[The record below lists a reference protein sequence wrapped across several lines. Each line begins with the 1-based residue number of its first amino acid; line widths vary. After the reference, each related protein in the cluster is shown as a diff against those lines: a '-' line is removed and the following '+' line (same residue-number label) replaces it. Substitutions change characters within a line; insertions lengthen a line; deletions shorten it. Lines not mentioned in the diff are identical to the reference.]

1 MNNKLD
7 NEQEKRFDDKFTTGI
22 GGVLVSRGGT
32 SVVAEEVKQHI
43 ADEIAMAR
51 EQVEQDMIKKIKLL
65 TKKEHITDKDSS
77 RRTYEIAYNDALL
90 DIINSLQDKEKNE

>member
-32 SVVAEEVKQHI
+32 LIVSEEVKQHI
-43 ADEIAMAR
+43 ADEIAGAER
-51 EQVEQDMIKKIKLL
+51 KAVDGLVRLLLYPQELENTHPDIKNFNQL
-65 TKKEHITDKDSS
+65 
-77 RRTYEIAYNDALL
+77 
-90 DIINSLQDKEKNE
+90 INSRYRVYQSLI